1 MLIPEVKLA
10 RGPHAIQINKGILR
24 VLKTQ
29 GAFEIAPC
37 PFLTIPYIIAG
48 VFILFFKLLTFEIT
62 KRSALLRVIIKKK
75 LLYFHFVARDLEGA
89 GFSETYWGRKL
100 KAARI

>member
-1 MLIPEVKLA
+1 MLFRLIREFYVS
-10 RGPHAIQINKGILR
+10 LR
-24 VLKTQ
+24 RWCTTQ
-29 GAFEIAPC
+29 GVLEIAPC

-62 KRSALLRVIIKKK
+62 KTFCIIKGHNLKK

-89 GFSETYWGRKL
+89 GFLETYWGEN
-100 KAARI
+100 